1 MTGNPGMATGGMG
14 DVLAGVM
21 GGMLAQGLPPFEA
34 ACAGVFLHGRA
45 GDNAMWRQSQ
55 AGITAGTL
63 IDELPGV
70 FREVVVR

>member
-1 MTGNPGMATGGMG
+1 ATGGMG
-14 DVLAGVM
+14 DALAGLI
-21 GGMLAQGLPPFEA
+21 GGLLAQGLGPFEA

-55 AGITAGTL
+55 AGLTASAV
-63 IDELPGV
+63 IEELPGV